1 MTHALNELYQRDL
14 DKAIEEIS
22 LFENETDLWKIGGDI
37 KNSAGNLALHM
48 AGNLLHFIG
57 AQLGGS
63 GYVRNREFEFA
74 GMDVSRDVLIAGL
87 QEAKKIIGNVL
98 PSLTKDQLESI
109 GENPFGMTNEKFLLH
124 LYSHLSYHLGQ
135 VNYHRRLLR

>member
-74 GMDVSRDVLIAGL
+74 GKDVSRDLLIAGL
-87 QEAKKIIGNVL
+87 QEAKKIIDQVL
-98 PSLTKDQLESI
+98 PGMTKEQLELM

-124 LYSHLSYHLGQ
+124 LYSHFSYHLGQ
-135 VNYHRRLLR
+135 INYHRRLLS